1 MIISNRAAGNSLPSC
16 HTGTTKT
23 SVIPNRDKYSG
34 QDYVPPAQQVVNSRV
49 DNTYKPNLWPQANM
63 ERMIARRR
71 MASRSLEGKAGGF
84 ISQEKLI
91 RFGGVPCINVAAA
104 YCFYDKYGG
113 EGGIVSARRRLMTK
127 VLCHPRVDNCYVG
140 SFEWIGVAGG
150 YSKSIG
156 GGDGSYVSVGCS
168 NCQASRTSLG
178 HQLCIGLC
186 TGKVER

>member
-16 HTGTTKT
+16 QTGTTKT

-34 QDYVPPAQQVVNSRV
+34 QDYVPPAQQAVNSGV

-71 MASRSLEGKAGGF
+71 MASRSLEGEAGCF

-104 YCFYDKYGG
+104 YCFYGNYGG
-113 EGGIVSARRRLMTK
+113 EGGIVRNHPWFRPCGCLQRPNRQSCRLANPRCFSSFQGLTK
-127 VLCHPRVDNCYVG
+127 APCPDRV
-140 SFEWIGVAGG
+140 
-150 YSKSIG
+150 
-156 GGDGSYVSVGCS
+156 
-168 NCQASRTSLG
+168 
-178 HQLCIGLC
+178 
-186 TGKVER
+186 